1 MPSPNSSTCKPCP
14 GRRFGPLVGPL
25 VGPFAGAF
33 LALLLSAPSVDAA
46 DERLDAA
53 ILSLIEQGR
62 LEHLEGAPLVIERP
76 ARTRF
81 ELGAVVDPAP
91 EDGGAPR
98 VLALSPGG
106 AAQRMGLRAGDRLRS
121 ANGQSLLPAGA
132 ASALPGV
139 LEASGGRLELEI
151 ERGEETL
158 SLAGSADPVEVPAYR
173 LQVEP
178 TTVAA
183 QGCGRIAVDLRPPLS
198 EGLHPLVLVE
208 VDGRL
213 AGPLDGQVFRV
224 SPGRRQIKV
233 AEAIDG
239 RHFNGYQNYQR
250 ARLRPTERYKTF
262 TLDVAPNTTYRLA
275 ARLDR
280 ERIEPVL
287 EQAYWEPVV
296 WRSIEQACR

>member
-1 MPSPNSSTCKPCP
+1 MPRRSSFTSSL
-14 GRRFGPLVGPL
+14 RRGLSLVL
-25 VGPFAGAF
+25 
-33 LALLLSAPSVDAA
+33 LALALPALAA
-46 DERLDAA
+46 DDRLDSA

-62 LEHLEGAPLVIERP
+62 LEHLDGAPLVIERP

-91 EDGGAPR
+91 EDNGPPR

-106 AAQRMGLRAGDRLRS
+106 AAQRMGLLTGDRLRS

-132 ASALPGV
+132 ASALPGL
-139 LEASGGRLELEI
+139 LEASGGRLELEVQ
-151 ERGEETL
+151 RGDDALT
-158 SLAGSADPVEVPAYR
+158 LAGSADPVEVPAYR
-173 LQVEP
+173 LQIEP

-183 QGCGRIAVDLRPPLS
+183 QGCARIAVDLRPPLS
-198 EGLHPLVLVE
+198 EGLHPLVMIE

-239 RHFNGYQNYQR
+239 RHFTSYQNYQR
-250 ARLRPTERYKTF
+250 ARLRPTERYKIF

-287 EQAYWEPVV
+287 EQAYWEPMV
-296 WRSIEQACR
+296 WRSVEQACR